1 MRFTLKAARELATL
15 GLGLDEGDA
24 CRILRDLL
32 VADSRGR
39 LASEQTR
46 EWLYVFVPR
55 VAGETI
61 YVKLLLRTDCVIVS
75 FHEQVDDEDQ
85 EADS

>member
-1 MRFTLKAARELATL
+1 
-15 GLGLDEGDA
+15 
-24 CRILRDLL
+24 